1 VRQRAE
7 DERAAVQI
15 RVVVSNEPHILTTE
29 SRALSSPLIG
39 TGEMEAKRRVLRD
52 EGTQLTASIA
62 GRAEHP
68 DGKFMHE
75 E

>member
-7 DERAAVQI
+7 DERAPVQV
-15 RVVVSNEPHILTTE
+15 RVIGGDEAHVSTTQAC
-29 SRALSSPLIG
+29 ALSPPLIG
-39 TGEMEAKRRVLRD
+39 AGKVKMKRRVLRD
-52 EGTQLTASIA
+52 EGTQLTAGIA

-68 DGKFMHE
+68 DRKFMHE